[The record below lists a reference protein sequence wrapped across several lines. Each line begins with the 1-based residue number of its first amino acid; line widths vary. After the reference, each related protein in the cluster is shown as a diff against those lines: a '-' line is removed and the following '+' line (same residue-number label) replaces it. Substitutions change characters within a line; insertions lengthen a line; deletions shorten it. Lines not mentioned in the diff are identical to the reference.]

1 MLLNPHLDYLNVILY
16 ICVYSDMKSIY
27 MMDQMNIVWIPLNRE
42 TRSQHMVVVI
52 YEIKVGWKRVFL
64 KVWCKSENV
73 YTYFW
78 EM

>member
-1 MLLNPHLDYLNVILY
+1 MLLNPHSDYLNVILY
-16 ICVYSDMKSIY
+16 ICVYSDIN
-27 MMDQMNIVWIPLNRE
+27 MMDQMNILWIRLNQE
-42 TRSQHMVVVI
+42 TRSQPMVVVM

-64 KVWCKSENV
+64 KVWYKSENV

>member
-1 MLLNPHLDYLNVILY
+1 MLLNPHSDYLNVILY
-16 ICVYSDMKSIY
+16 ICVYSDIN
-27 MMDQMNIVWIPLNRE
+27 MMDQMNILWIQLNQE
-42 TRSQHMVVVI
+42 TRSQPMVVVM

>member
-1 MLLNPHLDYLNVILY
+1 MLLNPHSDYLNVILY
-16 ICVYSDMKSIY
+16 ICVYSDIN
-27 MMDQMNIVWIPLNRE
+27 MMDQMNILWIRLNQE
-42 TRSQHMVVVI
+42 TRSQPMVVVM

-73 YTYFW
+73 HTYFW

>member
-1 MLLNPHLDYLNVILY
+1 MLLNPHSDYLNVILY
-16 ICVYSDMKSIY
+16 ICVYSDIN
-27 MMDQMNIVWIPLNRE
+27 MMDQMNILWIWLNQE
-42 TRSQHMVVVI
+42 TRSQPMVVVM

>member
-1 MLLNPHLDYLNVILY
+1 MLLNPHSDYLNVILY
-16 ICVYSDMKSIY
+16 ICVYSDIN
-27 MMDQMNIVWIPLNRE
+27 MMDQMNILWIRLNQE
-42 TRSQHMVVVI
+42 TRSQPMVVVM
-52 YEIKVGWKRVFL
+52 YEIKVGRKRVFL